1 MLKRIVSLFLS
12 LAIILSF
19 SMNSLAVGLE
29 TSSSVDAQI
38 EQEIEMRK
46 QEIYDIVYPQL
57 VAQNATELMSVYE
70 AILYPEAEA
79 EIRASYESRSV
90 SRAITSYNVGP
101 YGGMVQYKFDSPD
114 GSVTDVV
121 SVGLDYDNSYYYILS
136 SNSFSLKTIIES
148 IVGFIPY
155 VGTFASVIFTMNTVT
170 SSLAMNSV
178 KEAGGFAKIVS
189 TYNSPSGA
197 KASVLMGWTNRYNL
211 SVTESNAYS
220 IKITKFEYHNPWE

>member
-1 MLKRIVSLFLS
+1 MLKRIMTLALS

-19 SMNSLAVGLE
+19 SVNGLAVGLGAN
-29 TSSSVDAQI
+29 SSVNDQI

-79 EIRASYESRSV
+79 EIRAAYGSRSV
-90 SRAITSYNVGP
+90 SRAVTSYNVGP

-136 SNSFSLKTIIES
+136 SNSFSLKPILES
-148 IVGFIPY
+148 IVGFIPH
-155 VGTFASVIFTMNTVT
+155 VGAFASVLFTMN
-170 SSLAMNSV
+170 SIISGRAMESV
-178 KEAGGFAKIVS
+178 KEAGGYAKIIS

-211 SVTESNAYS
+211 NVTESNAYS
-220 IKITKFEYHNPWE
+220 IEVTEFEYHNPWA